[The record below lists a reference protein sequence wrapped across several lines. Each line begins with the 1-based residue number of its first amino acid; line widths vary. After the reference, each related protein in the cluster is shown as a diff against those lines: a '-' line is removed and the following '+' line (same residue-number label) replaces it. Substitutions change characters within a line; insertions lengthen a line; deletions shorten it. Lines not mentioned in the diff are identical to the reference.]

1 MKRRRRG
8 GGEGNISPGNG
19 IFLSCSTDFRVD
31 SREEK
36 TRAPGEKWRQVGAG
50 KGGGGGGGGGRR
62 RAYETRFARI
72 QLSIF
77 GGCLTG
83 VLSVPR

>member
-1 MKRRRRG
+1 MKRRRG
-8 GGEGNISPGNG
+8 GGNISPGNG
-19 IFLSCSTDFRVD
+19 IFLPCSTDFRVD

-36 TRAPGEKWRQVGAG
+36 TRAPGEKWRQMGAG
-50 KGGGGGGGGGRR
+50 KGGGGGGEGGRR